1 MDTKLIDVFRMWEE
15 TSYQL
20 ECLQANTECVKQEWK
35 GINIVFFGDNY
46 CFCKKILLFY
56 DDFVGSVGSE

>member
-20 ECLQANTECVKQEWK
+20 ERLQANTECVYQEWK
-35 GINIVFFGDNY
+35 GNGIYSVIKHIYLVLNRGDNCIVIKY
-46 CFCKKILLFY
+46 RI
-56 DDFVGSVGSE
+56 